1 MTATQY
7 VIMVYSLQVNLN
19 EKEIKLHGREWRTKT
34 KKEMRW
40 GMKHQNASPNI
51 SHENGKWVILV
62 AVR

>member
-1 MTATQY
+1 
-7 VIMVYSLQVNLN
+7 MVYSLQVNLN